1 VKRSELKAM
10 IKPIVKECIQESL
23 LEDGILSKVISEVA
37 TGLSSTLVVESKQQP
52 VITKKPVAE
61 PQQSL
66 TQQRESEALRNLKEQ
81 RQKMLDAIGKDSMNG
96 VNIFEGTEPLS
107 SAGDPAANGSPQGA
121 LSGVDPNDPGVDITN
136 LAGIF
141 GDTWRVIKNG

>member
-1 VKRSELKAM
+1 MKRSDLKKI

-23 LEDGILSKVISEVA
+23 LEDGVLSKVISEVA
-37 TGLSSTLVVESKQQP
+37 MGLSSSTIVEQKQFEQP
-52 VITKKPVAE
+52 KQE
-61 PQQSL
+61 SL
-66 TQQRESEALRNLKEQ
+66 SNRRESEALANLKEQ

-107 SAGDPAANGSPQGA
+107 SSGEIGPGGPKNA
-121 LSGVDPNDPGVDITN
+121 LSGVDPRDPGVDISD

-141 GDTWRVIKNG
+141 GDTWKVIKNG

>member
-1 VKRSELKAM
+1 MRKSDLKKI

-37 TGLSSTLVVESKQQP
+37 SGLSSTTRIVEQVQ
-52 VITKKPVAE
+52 TKKEE
-61 PQQSL
+61 PQRSPL
-66 TQQRESEALRNLKEQ
+66 SSQRESEALANLKEQ

-96 VNIFEGTEPLS
+96 VNVFEGTEPLS
-107 SAGDPAANGSPQGA
+107 SAGGGSNPHGP
-121 LSGVDPNDPGVDITN
+121 LSGVDPKDPGVDISD

-141 GDTWRVIKNG
+141 GDTWKVIKNG